1 MIIYADWNC
10 TITLATIELLML
22 LQLEEQ
28 LISIPV
34 AHAWH
39 AMSNM
44 FRMKIYANN
53 RIPLVSPAERNNFS
67 CACHARACKYVMWI
81 YSLTTG
87 FLLFSPP
94 ERNNSSCACH
104 ARACEYIRWTYM
116 LSKIGQFVRSK
127 EKIPIF
133 ITGFENIWMYNNLH
147 GEKGWGREQ
156 KQA

>member
-10 TITLATIELLML
+10 TITLAMIELLML

-28 LISIPV
+28 LYQ
-34 AHAWH
+34 
-39 AMSNM
+39 
-44 FRMKIYANN
+44 FQLRMHDTQCQMCSVWKYM
-53 RIPLVSPAERNNFS
+53 LTTGFLLFSPTERNNFS
-67 CACHARACKYVMWI
+67 CACHAHACKYVMWI
-81 YSLTTG
+81 NSLTTG

-133 ITGFENIWMYNNLH
+133 ITGFENIWKYNNLH
-147 GEKGWGREQ
+147 GEKGWGREL